1 MKKSIFAALFLALF
15 SMNVFAQGI
24 NLEPGLYAVNGDEY
38 IPVSYVSG
46 KAVKTST
53 GIFGFELGKKQYEYK
68 DRRSENIYTGKFL
81 MVCDP
86 AKKNVKYAWGKYKPF
101 VKTMTPDNMLI
112 IPLEVANKKRIYY
125 EGTIIEGINVTSHE
139 RDPFTWE
146 QLSDNV
152 YLITTELQP
161 GEYGIALKPAKL
173 GEYNFNVIF
182 DFSVPT
188 NAPVENNED
197 AE

>member
-1 MKKSIFAALFLALF
+1 MKKSFFAAMFLALF
-15 SMNVFAQGI
+15 SMNIFAQEI
-24 NLEPGLYAVNGDEY
+24 DLEPGLYIIKGDEY
-38 IPVSYVSG
+38 VPVSYVSG
-46 KAVKTST
+46 KSVRSST

-68 DRRSENIYTGKFL
+68 GNASENIYTGQFL
-81 MVCDP
+81 MVCDESR
-86 AKKNVKYAWGKYKPF
+86 KNVKYAWGKYEPF
-101 VKTMTPDNMLI
+101 VKSMTPDNMVI
-112 IPLEVANKKRIYY
+112 IPLEVAKKKRIYY
-125 EGTIIEGINVTSHE
+125 EGTLIEGINVSSHE

-173 GEYNFNVIF
+173 GEYNFGVIF
-182 DFSVPT
+182 DFTVIK
-188 NAPVENNED
+188 NYPVERIED